1 MTNKDIKLI
10 KDELLTNKDISN
22 YDRKVILHLVNE
34 LRNEKL
40 NDISMNEILNDI
52 SNISD
57 EYKIAD
63 NTNVTDDRINRLLY
77 IVDLLSQ
84 YNHSKDYDTLVE
96 ASYLLDCLYY
106 DSDLDVRKTN
116 TILNKIKSKN
126 KFKEVKKERII

>member
-1 MTNKDIKLI
+1 MTNEDIKLI

-22 YDRKVILHLVNE
+22 YDKKVILHVVNE

-77 IVDLLSQ
+77 IVDLFSQ

-126 KFKEVKKERII
+126 KFKEDKKERRI

>member
-1 MTNKDIKLI
+1 MTNEDIKLI

-22 YDRKVILHLVNE
+22 YDKKVILHLVNE

-126 KFKEVKKERII
+126 KFKEDKKERRI

>member
-126 KFKEVKKERII
+126 KFKEDKKERRI

>member
-1 MTNKDIKLI
+1 
-10 KDELLTNKDISN
+10 
-22 YDRKVILHLVNE
+22 
-34 LRNEKL
+34 
-40 NDISMNEILNDI
+40 MNEILNDI

-126 KFKEVKKERII
+126 KFKEDKKERRI

>member
-1 MTNKDIKLI
+1 MTNEDIKLI

-22 YDRKVILHLVNE
+22 YDKKVILYLVNE

-126 KFKEVKKERII
+126 KFKEDKKERRI

>member
-1 MTNKDIKLI
+1 MTNEDIKLI

-126 KFKEVKKERII
+126 KFKEDKKERRI

>member
-1 MTNKDIKLI
+1 MTNEDIKLI

-22 YDRKVILHLVNE
+22 YDKKVILHLVNE

-40 NDISMNEILNDI
+40 NDIS
-52 SNISD
+52 NISY
-57 EYKIAD
+57 ECKIAD

-96 ASYLLDCLYY
+96 ASYLFDCLYY

-126 KFKEVKKERII
+126 KFKEVKKERRI